1 MIEISSP
8 PGGETRVTCCR
19 DVGAVGFFL
28 LWLSLLSFDSPWGV
42 SVLPQK
48 SLSLVLQ
55 QSSLYLFPLRT
66 DWTLFS
72 TILCVDSPAYI
83 SPMTFKTSLS
93 CSWHWPCEGSEAW
106 GLALKRER
114 GVGFLGV
121 FCLVAF
127 GVFLLLLLWLV
138 GWFFAVV
145 FAKLIIGIKVCYL
158 QKQKQNKQTEG

>member
-138 GWFFAVV
+138 GWLV
-145 FAKLIIGIKVCYL
+145 FCCCFCEI
-158 QKQKQNKQTEG
+158 NNWD